1 MSTNERWR
9 SADDF
14 TGISSEMKGEFV
26 GLGSRLSIG
35 LCGFPKVMPRQPIE
49 KYYSEKELHQ
59 MVSRINAFASEY
71 SPWKFTHA
79 RKEHQDLFGDVI
91 KPGEYYFKHGSGPAF
106 DDVIKLS
113 APSMEKLCF
122 ALFESAIF
130 LKPLANQIMKQRQ
143 KRMFEAVSKLSSVGN
158 HKDEKNARSSAKRN
172 R

>member
-1 MSTNERWR
+1 
-9 SADDF
+9 
-14 TGISSEMKGEFV
+14 
-26 GLGSRLSIG
+26 
-35 LCGFPKVMPRQPIE
+35 MPREPVE
-49 KYYSEKELHQ
+49 HFYSEKELHE

-113 APSMEKLCF
+113 ALSMEKLCF

-130 LKPLANQIMKQRQ
+130 LKPVADRILKQRQ
-143 KRMFEAVSKLSSVGN
+143 KKMFQAMNKLSFAGDR
-158 HKDEKNARSSAKRN
+158 KDEKSDRSGAKRD
-172 R
+172 RRPES

>member
-1 MSTNERWR
+1 M
-9 SADDF
+9 
-14 TGISSEMKGEFV
+14 G
-26 GLGSRLSIG
+26 
-35 LCGFPKVMPRQPIE
+35 
-49 KYYSEKELHQ
+49 YSKRYAQQTSQAFLLEKELHE

-130 LKPLANQIMKQRQ
+130 LKPFADQILEQRQ
-143 KRMFEAVSKLSSVGN
+143 KRMFDIASKLSMFGN
-158 HKDEKNARSSAKRN
+158 RKDERRDPSGAKRN

>member
-1 MSTNERWR
+1 
-9 SADDF
+9 
-14 TGISSEMKGEFV
+14 
-26 GLGSRLSIG
+26 L
-35 LCGFPKVMPRQPIE
+35 E
-49 KYYSEKELHQ
+49 KFSYSEKELHQ

-71 SPWKFTHA
+71 SPWKYTHA

-122 ALFESAIF
+122 ALFESALL
-130 LKPLANQIMKQRQ
+130 LKPIADQILKQRQ
-143 KRMFEAVSKLSSVGN
+143 KRMFEVASKLSIFGN
-158 HKDEKNARSSAKRN
+158 RKDEKRDPSGAKGN

>member
-1 MSTNERWR
+1 MILQFPFS
-9 SADDF
+9 F
-14 TGISSEMKGEFV
+14 
-26 GLGSRLSIG
+26 LSRAG
-35 LCGFPKVMPRQPIE
+35 VPGKVAFMPRHAVE
-49 KYYSEKELHQ
+49 HFYSEKELHE

-122 ALFESAIF
+122 ALFESAVF
-130 LKPLANQIMKQRQ
+130 LKPFADQILEQRQ
-143 KRMFEAVSKLSSVGN
+143 KRMFKAMSKVSILGTR
-158 HKDEKNARSSAKRN
+158 KDEKSDPSSAKRN
-172 R
+172 RRPG

>member
-1 MSTNERWR
+1 
-9 SADDF
+9 
-14 TGISSEMKGEFV
+14 
-26 GLGSRLSIG
+26 
-35 LCGFPKVMPRQPIE
+35 MPRQPIE

-79 RKEHQDLFGDVI
+79 RKEHRDLFGDVI

-122 ALFESAIF
+122 ALFESAIDS
-130 LKPLANQIMKQRQ
+130 LA
-143 KRMFEAVSKLSSVGN
+143 SVGMLVTEA
-158 HKDEKNARSSAKRN
+158 KRFRRGEGRDEEVAERRSQAPNGSGARLCARESCRARSEEGDERGTKGR